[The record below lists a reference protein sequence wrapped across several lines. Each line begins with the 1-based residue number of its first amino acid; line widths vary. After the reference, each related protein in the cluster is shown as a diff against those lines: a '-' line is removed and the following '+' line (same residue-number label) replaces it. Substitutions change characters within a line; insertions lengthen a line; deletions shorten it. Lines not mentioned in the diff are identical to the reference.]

1 MDDRFAAALETLNE
15 SVGRESEIWRPFL
28 DVAPVAG
35 VAVSTIAPY
44 LGSET
49 VAASGPIAARID
61 EVQFDL
67 GEGPCWD
74 AMNTAAPV
82 FDPDIRDNPRH
93 NWPSFYEAISSD
105 GIGAVFAFPLSFG
118 PLKLGA
124 VDLYSAEALQLGAKE
139 AQQTAALAKAAS
151 RIVLNRALRIMDET
165 PGTED
170 SSRFSR
176 RIIHQATGMVLA
188 QLTIS
193 ADDAALLIRG
203 HAFATGR
210 SMAEVAGDIV
220 DRTLSFASGPNGI
233 GNSDE

>member
-1 MDDRFAAALETLNE
+1 VDDRFASALGTLNE
-15 SVGRESEIWRPFL
+15 SAGRESELWRPFL
-28 DVAPVAG
+28 QVAPVTG
-35 VAVSTIAPY
+35 VALSTIAAY

-74 AMNTAAPV
+74 AMNTSAPV
-82 FDPDIRDNPRH
+82 FDPDVRADPQH

-105 GIGAVFAFPLSFG
+105 GVGAVFAFPLAFG
-118 PLKLGA
+118 PLKIGA
-124 VDLYSAEALQLGAKE
+124 VDLYSVEAHQLSAKE
-139 AQQTAALAKAAS
+139 SQQTAVLAKAAS
-151 RIVLNRALRIMDET
+151 RIILNRALRIMDE
-165 PGTED
+165 PAGTD
-170 SSRFSR
+170 DTSRFSR

-210 SMAEVAGDIV
+210 SMAEVANDIV
-220 DRTLSFASGPNGI
+220 ERQLSFAAGPEGI